1 MNMDLGIDIVAQLI
15 LSVPEEMELKLLNTF
30 GCTALVFLHKDLS
43 LLIRFKICARQ
54 LQSHIP
60 AICYA

>member
-1 MNMDLGIDIVAQLI
+1 MDLGIDLVAQSI
-15 LSVPEEMELKLLNTF
+15 LSVPEEIELKLLSTF
-30 GCTALVFLHKDLS
+30 GCTALVFLYKDLS
-43 LLIRFKICARQ
+43 SLIHFKICARQ

>member
-1 MNMDLGIDIVAQLI
+1 MDLGIDLLAQSI
-15 LSVPEEMELKLLNTF
+15 LSVPEEMELRLLDTF
-30 GCTALVFLHKDLS
+30 SCFALVFLHKDLS
-43 LLIRFKICARQ
+43 PLIGLKICARQ

>member
-1 MNMDLGIDIVAQLI
+1 MDLGIDIKAQLI
-15 LSVPEEMELKLLNTF
+15 LSVPAEMELKLLNTF

-43 LLIRFKICARQ
+43 ALIRFKICAAQ

-60 AICYA
+60 AICCA

>member
-1 MNMDLGIDIVAQLI
+1 MNMDLGIDLVAQSI
-15 LSVPEEMELKLLNTF
+15 LSVPEEMELRLLNTF
-30 GCTALVFLHKDLS
+30 GCTALVFLDKDLS
-43 LLIRFKICARQ
+43 PLIPLKICARQ